1 MYLVY
6 FNSSIII
13 SFDIVSI
20 SMNKGTAFFINLIL
34 ILVVVSIFG
43 FFGYYLMGNKTFV
56 PENFNEAR
64 AKSSAIASELVGL
77 LDESLKSLDKISE
90 EDKNYRFSSA
100 MDLVN
105 GESEKIEN
113 AKARALDLSG
123 ELNKMAQAV
132 QGIKPAKARN
142 LALEAVSQE
151 VLLISHI
158 VNYNSYFGGLLET
171 LRLKF
176 AGDIRYDSNDVQV
189 LVSNMNSEAKE
200 INTINNFFNQKLG
213 EFDEAL
219 N

>member
-1 MYLVY
+1 
-6 FNSSIII
+6 
-13 SFDIVSI
+13 
-20 SMNKGTAFFINLIL
+20 MNKGTAFFINLIL